1 MTIEYLILGV
11 YTLAL
16 LIILMYSIAQ
26 LQLVVNFNKAK
37 SAGNPS
43 VKKPDEWPKV
53 TIQLPVYNE
62 KYVVKRLL
70 ETVSQLDYPASQL
83 EIQVLDDST
92 DDSKAYTQK
101 LTQRLVEQGLNA
113 KYIHRKNRKH
123 FKAGALKEGLN
134 KAEGEFIAIFDA
146 DFLPQSNWLKK
157 TIPHFQ
163 KPNVGVVQTR
173 WGHVNRHY
181 SLLTKIQAFALD
193 FHFIVEQVGR
203 SFGCHFIN
211 FNGTAGVWR
220 KSCILDAGN
229 WQGDTL
235 TEDLDLSYRAQRKGW
250 QFTYLKDV
258 VTPAELPV
266 VLSAARSQQFRW
278 NKGAAENFRK
288 NFKHIWHSKHLSTT
302 TKFHSFF
309 HLLNSSMFLLILT
322 VALLSIPILY
332 IKFQQDSW
340 DFIFYI
346 LAALGSSTLIFI
358 YGYWTS
364 YKEIHGSGIW
374 SFLKFI
380 KLFVL
385 FFSIAMG
392 LSVHNTLAILEGH
405 FNKKSAFVRTPKFDI
420 SSNTDTWKGKTYINK
435 KLSLLNGVEMLLFG
449 YFMYGIY
456 SAYYTQDFGLL
467 LFHLML
473 SFGFG
478 FIAFKT
484 LFSKA

>member
-1 MTIEYLILGV
+1 MIIEYLTLGI
-11 YTLAL
+11 YALAL
-16 LIILMYSIAQ
+16 LIILMYGIAQ
-26 LQLVVNFNKAK
+26 LHLVINYNRAK
-37 SAGNPS
+37 KTGHSS
-43 VKKPDEWPKV
+43 IEKPQHWPKV
-53 TIQLPVYNE
+53 TVQLPLYNE

-70 ETVSQLDYPASQL
+70 KKISELDYPSSKL

-101 LTQRLVEQGLNA
+101 LTQQLINQGFNA
-113 KYIHRKNRKH
+113 KYIHRINRKN
-123 FKAGALKEGLN
+123 FKAGALKEGLEI
-134 KAEGEFIAIFDA
+134 AEGECIAVFDA
-146 DFLPQSNWLKK
+146 DFLPPSNWLKK
-157 TIPHFQ
+157 TIPHFNQ
-163 KPNVGVVQTR
+163 PDIGVVQTR
-173 WGHVNRHY
+173 WGHVNRDY

-193 FHFIVEQVGR
+193 FHFLVEQVGR
-203 SFGCHFIN
+203 SFGNHFIN

-220 KSCILDAGN
+220 KTCILDAGN

-235 TEDLDLSYRAQRKGW
+235 TEDLDLSYRAQLKGW
-250 QFTYLKDV
+250 KFTYLKNV

-288 NFKHIWHSKHLSTT
+288 NFKQIWTSQHLSAAN
-302 TKFHSFF
+302 KFHSFF
-309 HLLNSSMFLLILT
+309 HLLNSSMFLLILI

-332 IKFQQDSW
+332 IKFQQNSW
-340 DFIFYI
+340 DLIFYI

-364 YKEIHGSGIW
+364 YKEIHGSGFV

-380 KLFVL
+380 ALFIL

-405 FNKKSAFVRTPKFDI
+405 FNKKSAFIRTPKFDI

-435 KLSLLNGVEMLLFG
+435 KLSFLNGIEIMLFG
-449 YFMYGIY
+449 YFIYGLY
-456 SAYYTQDFGLL
+456 SAYLTQDFGLVI
-467 LFHLML
+467 FHLML
-473 SFGFG
+473 TFGFG
-478 FIAFKT
+478 FISFKT